1 VSAEVQ
7 HLLDRLA
14 DDLGRS
20 VVINDPAVVM
30 LYSSRHFGDEDPV
43 RVEAMLNRVASSA
56 AIAHVLA
63 QDVGR
68 WTRPGRIP
76 AKPAIGMRARL
87 CVPLRWRGDLLGL
100 LMVID
105 ADDDLPAADRARID
119 AAAREVAALLVGE
132 RAAADAA
139 VAADDA
145 LVAEL
150 LSLDPAARER
160 AVAALAARSPDR
172 LGRQAPDPAGRPA
185 RERLRGP
192 EGASGPASERARR
205 HAPRRPPRPEG
216 AALQVIVLR
225 AVTADRAHAEVVL
238 RHAVLDARRTG
249 LATVAG
255 PTAAAVRFSGDTTA
269 LAERMI
275 AAANEVAGGRFT
287 CVAGVGPRVAT
298 LEEAW
303 TSHRHAELATRAIPH
318 LAPGPVVDA
327 AALGAFGLLLR
338 IPELDPTALPAPVAT
353 LLAADPRGV
362 LVRTLES
369 YLRHAGSAPAA
380 ADELHIHRTTLHY
393 RLDRVRSITGCDPD
407 DGETRLLLHLGL
419 GVARLLG
426 LLASEQN
433 GPGSPAPGP

>member
-1 VSAEVQ
+1 MSAEVQ

-43 RVEAMLNRVASSA
+43 RVEAMLNRVAGSA

-63 QDVGR
+63 QDVAR

-76 AKPAIGMRARL
+76 AKPEIGMRARL

-105 ADDDLPAADRARID
+105 ADDDLSAADRALVE
-119 AAAREVAALLVGE
+119 AAAQEVAALLVGE
-132 RAAADAA
+132 RTTADAA
-139 VAADDA
+139 LAADDA
-145 LVAEL
+145 QVADL
-150 LSLDPAARER
+150 LGLDPAARDR
-160 AVAALAARSPDR
+160 ALATLATRSPD
-172 LGRQAPDPAGRPA
+172 LRPS
-185 RERLRGP
+185 R
-192 EGASGPASERARR
+192 S
-205 HAPRRPPRPEG
+205 
-216 AALQVIVLR
+216 LQVVALR
-225 AVTADRAHAEVVL
+225 ADTADREHAEVAL
-238 RHAVLDARRTG
+238 RHAVHLARRTG
-249 LATVAG
+249 LATVSG
-255 PTAAAVRFSGDTTA
+255 PTAAVVRFGA
-269 LAERMI
+269 PHAEDLV
-275 AAANEVAGGRFT
+275 AAANELAAGRFT
-287 CVAGVGPRVAT
+287 CVAGVGPRVAG

-303 TSHRHAELATRAIPH
+303 TSHRHAELATRAVPH

-327 AALGAFGLLLR
+327 GALGAYDLLLR
-338 IPELDPTALPAPVAT
+338 IPDLDPTALPAPVAA

-362 LVRTLES
+362 LVRTLEA

-380 ADELHIHRTTLHY
+380 ADELHVHRTTLHY
-393 RLDRVRSITGCDPD
+393 RLDRIRAVTGCDPD

-419 GVARLLG
+419 GVARLQG

-433 GPGSPAPGP
+433 EPASPAPRP

>member
-43 RVEAMLNRVASSA
+43 RVEAMLNRVAGSA

-63 QDVGR
+63 QDVAR

-76 AKPAIGMRARL
+76 AKPEIGMRARL
-87 CVPLRWRGDLLGL
+87 CVPLRWRGDLLGT

-105 ADDDLPAADRARID
+105 ADDDLSAADRALI
-119 AAAREVAALLVGE
+119 AAAAQEVATLLVGE
-132 RAAADAA
+132 RTTADAA
-139 VAADDA
+139 LAADDA
-145 LVAEL
+145 LVADL
-150 LSLDPAARER
+150 LGLDPAARDR
-160 AVAALAARSPDR
+160 AVATLAARSPD
-172 LGRQAPDPAGRPA
+172 LRPS
-185 RERLRGP
+185 R
-192 EGASGPASERARR
+192 S
-205 HAPRRPPRPEG
+205 
-216 AALQVIVLR
+216 LQVVALR
-225 AVTADRAHAEVVL
+225 ADSADREHAEVAL
-238 RHAVLDARRTG
+238 RHAVHLARRTG
-249 LATVAG
+249 LATVSG
-255 PTAAAVRFSGDTTA
+255 PAAAVVRYGGPH
-269 LAERMI
+269 AEELV
-275 AAANEVAGGRFT
+275 AAANELAAGRFT
-287 CVAGVGPRVAT
+287 CVAGVGPRVAG

-303 TSHRHAELATRAIPH
+303 TSHRHAELATRAVPH

-327 AALGAFGLLLR
+327 ATLGAYDLLLR
-338 IPELDPTALPAPVAT
+338 IPDLDPTALPAPVAT

-362 LVRTLES
+362 LVRTLEA

-380 ADELHIHRTTLHY
+380 ADELHVHRTTLHY
-393 RLDRVRSITGCDPD
+393 RLDRIRAVTGCDPD

-419 GVARLLG
+419 GVARLQG

-433 GPGSPAPGP
+433 EPASPAPRP

>member
-1 VSAEVQ
+1 MSAEVQ

-14 DDLGRS
+14 DDIGRS

-43 RVEAMLNRVASSA
+43 RVEAMLNRVAGSA

-160 AVAALAARSPDR
+160 AVAALA
-172 LGRQAPDPAGRPA
+172 
-185 RERLRGP
+185 
-192 EGASGPASERARR
+192 
-205 HAPRRPPRPEG
+205 
-216 AALQVIVLR
+216 
-225 AVTADRAHAEVVL
+225 
-238 RHAVLDARRTG
+238 DARRTARG
-249 LATVAG
+249 G
-255 PTAAAVRFSGDTTA
+255 RPRSPPGGSGRSAA
-269 LAERMI
+269 EP
-275 AAANEVAGGRFT
+275 AGGRRRSGY
-287 CVAGVGPRVAT
+287 AGRRGHCR
-298 LEEAW
+298 W
-303 TSHRHAELATRAIPH
+303 WRC
-318 LAPGPVVDA
+318 A
-327 AALGAFGLLLR
+327 AS
-338 IPELDPTALPAPVAT
+338 PPTARR
-353 LLAADPRGV
+353 PRSRSGT
-362 LVRTLES
+362 RCST
-369 YLRHAGSAPAA
+369 HAAPASPPWPG
-380 ADELHIHRTTLHY
+380 RP
-393 RLDRVRSITGCDPD
+393 RPS
-407 DGETRLLLHLGL
+407 
-419 GVARLLG
+419 
-426 LLASEQN
+426 S
-433 GPGSPAPGP
+433 GSPATRWRSPSG

>member
-1 VSAEVQ
+1 MQ

-14 DDLGRS
+14 DDIGRS

-43 RVEAMLNRVASSA
+43 RVEAMLNRVAGSA

-160 AVAALAARSPDR
+160 AVAALD
-172 LGRQAPDPAGRPA
+172 APDASLGARGRRRAPPGGGRTARGPCRSSRCAASPPTARRPRSRSGTRCSTHAASASPPWPGRP
-185 RERLRGP
+185 
-192 EGASGPASERARR
+192 
-205 HAPRRPPRPEG
+205 RPP
-216 AALQVIVLR
+216 
-225 AVTADRAHAEVVL
+225 
-238 RHAVLDARRTG
+238 
-249 LATVAG
+249 
-255 PTAAAVRFSGDTTA
+255 S
-269 LAERMI
+269 
-275 AAANEVAGGRFT
+275 
-287 CVAGVGPRVAT
+287 
-298 LEEAW
+298 
-303 TSHRHAELATRAIPH
+303 
-318 LAPGPVVDA
+318 
-327 AALGAFGLLLR
+327 
-338 IPELDPTALPAPVAT
+338 
-353 LLAADPRGV
+353 
-362 LVRTLES
+362 
-369 YLRHAGSAPAA
+369 
-380 ADELHIHRTTLHY
+380 
-393 RLDRVRSITGCDPD
+393 
-407 DGETRLLLHLGL
+407 
-419 GVARLLG
+419 
-426 LLASEQN
+426 
-433 GPGSPAPGP
+433 GSPATRWRSPSG

>member
-1 VSAEVQ
+1 MSAEVQ

-14 DDLGRS
+14 DDIGRS

-43 RVEAMLNRVASSA
+43 RVEAMLNRVAGSA

-76 AKPAIGMRARL
+76 AKPAIGMLARL

-160 AVAALAARSPDR
+160 AVAALAARS
-172 LGRQAPDPAGRPA
+172 
-185 RERLRGP
+185 RG
-192 EGASGPASERARR
+192 
-205 HAPRRPPRPEG
+205 RPPRAEG
-216 AALQVIVLR
+216 TDLQVIALR
-225 AVTADRAHAEVVL
+225 GVTADRAQAEVAL

-255 PTAAAVRFSGDTTA
+255 PTAAAVRFSGDTMA

-327 AALGAFGLLLR
+327 ATLGAFGLLLR

-353 LLAADPRGV
+353 LLAADSRGV
-362 LVRTLES
+362 LVRTLEA

-433 GPGSPAPGP
+433 GPGSPALGP

>member
-1 VSAEVQ
+1 MSAEVQ

-14 DDLGRS
+14 DDIGRS

-43 RVEAMLNRVASSA
+43 RVEAMLNRVAGSA

-172 LGRQAPDPAGRPA
+172 AVRLGAAGRQAGGQAAEPAGRSAP
-185 RERLRGP
+185 ERPRGPSRSLQVVALRG
-192 EGASGPASERARR
+192 
-205 HAPRRPPRPEG
+205 
-216 AALQVIVLR
+216 
-225 AVTADRAHAEVVL
+225 VTADRAQAEVAL

-255 PTAAAVRFSGDTTA
+255 PTAAAVRFSGDTMA

-327 AALGAFGLLLR
+327 ATLGAFGLLLR

-353 LLAADPRGV
+353 LLAADSRGV
-362 LVRTLES
+362 LVRTLEA

-433 GPGSPAPGP
+433 GPGSPALGP

>member
-1 VSAEVQ
+1 MSAEVQ
-7 HLLDRLA
+7 QLLDRLA
-14 DDLGRS
+14 DALGRS

-43 RVEAMLNRVASSA
+43 RVEAMLNRVAGSA

-63 QDVGR
+63 QDVAR
-68 WTRPGRIP
+68 WTGPGRIP
-76 AKPAIGMRARL
+76 AKPEIGMRARL
-87 CVPLRWRGDLLGL
+87 CVPLRWRGDLLGM

-105 ADDDLPAADRARID
+105 ADDDLSAADRALI
-119 AAAREVAALLVGE
+119 AAAAQEVATLLVGE
-132 RAAADAA
+132 RTTADAA
-139 VAADDA
+139 LAADDA
-145 LVAEL
+145 LVADL
-150 LSLDPAARER
+150 LGLDPAARDR
-160 AVAALAARSPDR
+160 AVAALAARSPD
-172 LGRQAPDPAGRPA
+172 LRPS
-185 RERLRGP
+185 R
-192 EGASGPASERARR
+192 S
-205 HAPRRPPRPEG
+205 
-216 AALQVIVLR
+216 LQVVALR
-225 AVTADRAHAEVVL
+225 ADTADREHAEVAL
-238 RHAVLDARRTG
+238 RHAVHLARRTG
-249 LATVAG
+249 LATVSG
-255 PTAAAVRFSGDTTA
+255 PAAAVVRYGGPH
-269 LAERMI
+269 AEELV
-275 AAANEVAGGRFT
+275 AAANELAAGRFT
-287 CVAGVGPRVAT
+287 CVAGVGPRVAG

-362 LVRTLES
+362 LVRTLEA

-393 RLDRVRSITGCDPD
+393 RLDRIRAITGADPD

-426 LLASEQN
+426 LLAGEQN

>member
-14 DDLGRS
+14 DDIGRS

-43 RVEAMLNRVASSA
+43 RVEAMLNRVAGSA

-63 QDVGR
+63 QDVAR

-160 AVAALAARSPDR
+160 AVAALATRSPDR
-172 LGRQAPDPAGRPA
+172 AGWQASEPAGRQAGGQAAEPAGRSAP
-185 RERLRGP
+185 ERLRGP
-192 EGASGPASERARR
+192 SRS
-205 HAPRRPPRPEG
+205 
-216 AALQVIVLR
+216 LQVVALR
-225 AVTADRAHAEVVL
+225 GVTADRAQAEVAL

-255 PTAAAVRFSGDTTA
+255 PTAAAVRFSGDTMA

-327 AALGAFGLLLR
+327 ATLGAFGLLLR

-353 LLAADPRGV
+353 LLAADSRGV
-362 LVRTLES
+362 LVRTLEA

-426 LLASEQN
+426 LLAGEQN
-433 GPGSPAPGP
+433 GPGSPALGP

>member
-1 VSAEVQ
+1 MSAEVQ

-14 DDLGRS
+14 DDIGRS

-43 RVEAMLNRVASSA
+43 RVEAMLNRVAGSA

-160 AVAALAARSPDR
+160 AVAALAAT
-172 LGRQAPDPAGRPA
+172 LAAGA
-185 RERLRGP
+185 G
-192 EGASGPASERARR
+192 
-205 HAPRRPPRPEG
+205 G
-216 AALQVIVLR
+216 AAGAR
-225 AVTADRAHAEVVL
+225 GAVS
-238 RHAVLDARRTG
+238 
-249 LATVAG
+249 AG
-255 PTAAAVRFSGDTTA
+255 A
-269 LAERMI
+269 
-275 AAANEVAGGRFT
+275 
-287 CVAGVGPRVAT
+287 
-298 LEEAW
+298 
-303 TSHRHAELATRAIPH
+303 ATRAGGH
-318 LAPGPVVDA
+318 CRSSRCA
-327 AALGAFGLLLR
+327 AS
-338 IPELDPTALPAPVAT
+338 PPTARTPRSRSGT
-353 LLAADPRGV
+353 RCSTHAASASPPWPGRPRPP
-362 LVRTLES
+362 S
-369 YLRHAGSAPAA
+369 
-380 ADELHIHRTTLHY
+380 
-393 RLDRVRSITGCDPD
+393 
-407 DGETRLLLHLGL
+407 
-419 GVARLLG
+419 
-426 LLASEQN
+426 
-433 GPGSPAPGP
+433 GSPATRWRSPSG

>member
-1 VSAEVQ
+1 MSAEVQ

-43 RVEAMLNRVASSA
+43 RVEAMLNRVAGSA

-63 QDVGR
+63 QDVAR

-76 AKPAIGMRARL
+76 AKPEIGMRARL

-105 ADDDLPAADRARID
+105 ADDDLSAADRALVD
-119 AAAREVAALLVGE
+119 AAAQEVAALLVGE
-132 RAAADAA
+132 RTTADAA
-139 VAADDA
+139 LAADDA
-145 LVAEL
+145 LVADL
-150 LSLDPAARER
+150 LGLDPAARDR
-160 AVAALAARSPDR
+160 ALATLATRSPD
-172 LGRQAPDPAGRPA
+172 LRPS
-185 RERLRGP
+185 R
-192 EGASGPASERARR
+192 S
-205 HAPRRPPRPEG
+205 
-216 AALQVIVLR
+216 LQVVALR
-225 AVTADRAHAEVVL
+225 ADTADREHAEVAL
-238 RHAVLDARRTG
+238 RHAVHLARRTG
-249 LATVAG
+249 LATVSG
-255 PTAAAVRFSGDTTA
+255 PTAAVVRFGA
-269 LAERMI
+269 PHAEDLV
-275 AAANEVAGGRFT
+275 AAANELAAGRFT
-287 CVAGVGPRVAT
+287 CVAGVGPRVAG

-303 TSHRHAELATRAIPH
+303 TSHRHAELATRAVPH

-327 AALGAFGLLLR
+327 GALGAYDLLLR
-338 IPELDPTALPAPVAT
+338 IPDLDPTALPAPVAA

-362 LVRTLES
+362 LVRTLEA

-380 ADELHIHRTTLHY
+380 ADELHVHRTTLHY
-393 RLDRVRSITGCDPD
+393 RLDRIRAVTGCDPD

-419 GVARLLG
+419 GVARLQG

-433 GPGSPAPGP
+433 EPASPAPRP

>member
-1 VSAEVQ
+1 MSAEVQ

-14 DDLGRS
+14 DDIGRS

-43 RVEAMLNRVASSA
+43 RVEAMLNRVAGSA

-76 AKPAIGMRARL
+76 AKPAIGMLARL

-160 AVAALAARSPDR
+160 AVAALATRSPDR
-172 LGRQAPDPAGRPA
+172 AGWQASEPAERQAGGQAAEPAGRSAP
-185 RERLRGP
+185 ERLRGP
-192 EGASGPASERARR
+192 SRS
-205 HAPRRPPRPEG
+205 
-216 AALQVIVLR
+216 LQVVALR
-225 AVTADRAHAEVVL
+225 GVTADRAQAEVAL

-255 PTAAAVRFSGDTTA
+255 PTAAAVRFSGDTMA

-327 AALGAFGLLLR
+327 ATLGAFGLLLR

-353 LLAADPRGV
+353 LLAADSRGV
-362 LVRTLES
+362 LVRTLEA

-426 LLASEQN
+426 LLAGEQN
-433 GPGSPAPGP
+433 GPGSPALGP